1 MTLVYQCTACKCNYT
16 VIHCVWKNIGHFDL
30 GLGFERGQGQG
41 LTTLVKRRAASLH
54 QLSFLFLPENLTI
67 PCFDKRLG
75 LGVIKFHSLGVIGGN
90 RAVSWVPPE
99 LSIR

>member
-1 MTLVYQCTACKCNYT
+1 LVTLTLALALNEAKAKARTEGQGQGQGQK
-16 VIHCVWKNIGHFDL
+16 IWP
-30 GLGFERGQGQG
+30 RGQGQG